1 MSNLDARLRIQ
12 TREEIRRIQQET
24 NITTIF
30 VTHDQEEA
38 MSICDQIVVM
48 EKGYIRQVGNPQ
60 DIYKDP
66 NCLFV
71 AKFLGTPPINVFK
84 GEVKDGGLYIG
95 KEKILDIDKGIP
107 NQDVHIG
114 IRPEGFLMK
123 EEAEGKDKVLTLSC
137 EKVYTQGRDLQLI
150 CSSKYAEED
159 KIKLIIDSDIEAEPG
174 EIHFAL
180 RRNKIYVFEKESE
193 KRIEI

>member
-1 MSNLDARLRIQ
+1 
-12 TREEIRRIQQET
+12 
-24 NITTIF
+24 
-30 VTHDQEEA
+30 

-48 EKGYIRQVGNPQ
+48 EKGCIRQVGNPQ

-84 GEVKDGGLYIG
+84 GEVKNGGLYIG

-123 EEAEGKDKVLTLSC
+123 EEAEGKEKVLTLNC

-150 CSSKYAEED
+150 CSSKYAEEG